1 MAEDRKLHSGPGM
14 RRLLDTLGQ
23 GAPPPAEPSRFDQTS
38 PDGLVRLTL
47 DADGTCTIDID
58 HFGAESEQGTA
69 RIEAAIKTLYNQ
81 AGGKTGGTAAK
92 PQKGPSQ

>member
-1 MAEDRKLHSGPGM
+1 MAEDKKLHSGPGM

-69 RIEAAIKTLYNQ
+69 RIESAIKTLYNQ
-81 AGGKTGGTAAK
+81 AGGKNTTTQATK
-92 PQKGPSQ
+92 ERPS

>member
-1 MAEDRKLHSGPGM
+1 MAEDKKLHSGPGM

-58 HFGAESEQGTA
+58 HFGAESEQGTV
-69 RIEAAIKTLYNQ
+69 RIEAAITDLYNQ
-81 AGGKTGGTAAK
+81 ASAKVRAAVDQSNK
-92 PQKGPSQ
+92 P

>member
-69 RIEAAIKTLYNQ
+69 RIEAAITDLYNR
-81 AGGKTGGTAAK
+81 ASAKVRAAVDQSNK
-92 PQKGPSQ
+92 P